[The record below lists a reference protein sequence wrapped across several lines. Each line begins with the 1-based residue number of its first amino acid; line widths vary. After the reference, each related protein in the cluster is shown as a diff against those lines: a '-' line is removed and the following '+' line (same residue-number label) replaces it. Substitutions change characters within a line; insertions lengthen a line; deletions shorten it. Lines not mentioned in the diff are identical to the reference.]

1 MEENKFDFYDSTS
14 LKSYNLDK
22 VIRYQLNLLDT
33 LDVYTRKHSENVANI
48 TCRLCEY
55 MHCSKNFTIYCTI
68 CAYLHDIGK
77 LFIPFEV
84 LQKPGALTPEEF
96 EIMKK
101 HTIHGYNLCMKDLK
115 LRPYA
120 VGAYYHHEALNGTG
134 YPRALTLKEIPLEA
148 QIISVADQFDAI
160 VSKRQY
166 KSHIDISEALKIVIS
181 DAQPLKR
188 FSSNVHENVGK
199 LNKFV
204 VKKLIKVVL
213 DDIYL
218 EIYYTQDYVETL
230 KNELSRFEQ
239 IKKYEDKMLS
249 SSTEKDK
256 QYYLEGIKLLLKRNE
271 TLENFNEIHKEYL
284 DAYSM
289 RKSMIDKLYDEIK
302 IIKKLRI

>member
-1 MEENKFDFYDSTS
+1 MEPTKFDFYDTTS

-22 VIRYQLNLLDT
+22 IIRYQLNLLDT

-55 MHCSKNFTIYCTI
+55 MHLSKDFTIYCTI

-77 LFIPFEV
+77 LFVPFEV
-84 LQKPGALTPEEF
+84 LQKPGALTPEEYQA
-96 EIMKK
+96 IKQ
-101 HTIHGYNLCMKDLK
+101 HTVNGYNLCMKDLK

-120 VGAYYHHEALNGTG
+120 AGAYCHHEALNGSG
-134 YPRALTLKEIPLEA
+134 YPRGLTVKDIPLEA

-181 DAQPLKR
+181 DAQPKKR
-188 FSSNVHENVGK
+188 FSFDVKENVGK
-199 LNKFV
+199 LNKFI
-204 VKKLIKVVL
+204 VKKLLKIVL

-218 EIYYTQDYVETL
+218 EIYYTQDYVEEL
-230 KNELSRFEQ
+230 KNELSRFEE
-239 IKKYEDKMLS
+239 IKKYEDKMNAA
-249 SSTEKDK
+249 STDKEK
-256 QYYLEGIKLLLKRNE
+256 QYYLEGIKLLLKKSE
-271 TLENFNEIHKEYL
+271 TLENYNEMHKEYL
-284 DAYSM
+284 DAYTM

-302 IIKKLRI
+302 IIKKLRV

>member
-33 LDVYTRKHSENVANI
+33 LDVFTRKHSENVANI

-55 MHCSKNFTIYCTI
+55 MHCRKSFTIYCTI

-77 LFIPFEV
+77 LFVPTEI
-84 LQKPGALTPEEF
+84 LQKPGTLTPEEF

-120 VGAYYHHEALNGTG
+120 NGAYCHHEALNGTG
-134 YPRALTLKEIPLEA
+134 YPRALSLKEIPLEA

-166 KSHIDISEALKIVIS
+166 KTHIDISEALKLVIA
-181 DAQPLKR
+181 DAQPQA
-188 FSSNVHENVGK
+188 NQNVGK

-204 VKKLIKVVL
+204 VKKLLKVVL
-213 DDIYL
+213 DDILL
-218 EIYYTQDYVETL
+218 EIYYTKDYVDTL

-239 IKKYEDKMLS
+239 IKKYEDKMNS
-249 SSTEKDK
+249 SSSEKDK
-256 QYYLEGIKLLLKRNE
+256 QYYLEGIKLLLKKEE
-271 TLENFNEIHKEYL
+271 TLESYREMHKEYL
-284 DAYSM
+284 DAYTM
-289 RKSMIDKLYDEIK
+289 RKAMIDKLYDEIK
-302 IIKKLRI
+302 TIKKLRV